1 MAGACRIVFVVSL
14 VGVDAV
20 VSGSRIMTNIAGG
33 WGLVRSHLITSR
45 CRGDQKTSTFIMKW
59 INYVQVR

>member
-33 WGLVRSHLITSR
+33 WGLGRSHLIT
-45 CRGDQKTSTFIMKW
+45 
-59 INYVQVR
+59 

>member
-33 WGLVRSHLITSR
+33 WGLVRSHLITFVAGAIRKHQHS
-45 CRGDQKTSTFIMKW
+45 S
-59 INYVQVR
+59 

>member
-20 VSGSRIMTNIAGG
+20 VSGSRIMTNIA
-33 WGLVRSHLITSR
+33 VA
-45 CRGDQKTSTFIMKW
+45 GDSVEVT
-59 INYVQVR
+59 